1 VDKNDRALYRMR
13 YSFHVHFLS
22 FTALVSEVPTEVS
35 FVLGGRHY
43 NTPELHEN
51 YDQTDRLRVTTT
63 YGRLRKCV
71 R

>member
-1 VDKNDRALYRMR
+1 MDKNDCAFHLMR

-22 FTALVSEVPTEVS
+22 LTALLSEVTTEVS
-35 FVLGGRHY
+35 FVLGGHHY

-51 YDQTDRLRVTTT
+51 CDQTDRLLVTTT
-63 YGRLRKCV
+63 YGRLRKCL